1 MQVSDAFIAHG
12 LEQAR
17 YVLFNVRNLTDMVR
31 APVTLRRG
39 TAARARAQLKIL
51 ETIVRRLLWLIA
63 LGLTLAPVRPR
74 AATGPAPLAQGVED
88 VTQSFPSVP
97 TCRISLAGRAMDMQ
111 LHEGS
116 VLFPCTVR
124 ASGPVP
130 AAPIF
135 ARIIALHGLLSVPQA
150 HAKRLARSL
159 ERLRRKGEA
168 RPVCMP
174 DTGAFRLRAELG
186 LVATALPGLINAR
199 LETWESSG

>member
-39 TAARARAQLKIL
+39 TAQRARAKLKIL
-51 ETIVRRLLWLIA
+51 ETIVRRLLWLMA

-74 AATGPAPLAQGVED
+74 AATGPVPLAPGVED

-97 TCRISLAGRAMDMQ
+97 ACRISLAGRAMDMT
-111 LHEGS
+111 LTEGS
-116 VLFPCTVR
+116 GHFPDTVR

-130 AAPIF
+130 AARIF
-135 ARIIALHGLLSVPQA
+135 ARIIALHELLSAPEA

-186 LVATALPGLINAR
+186 LVATALPGMINAR